1 MKKLLSFIT
10 FLVYFSGF
18 GQNNQTTITACD
30 FWHHSPDLLQTT
42 FNNYDPAIHTYT
54 AHLTSAGAIQNTDLL
69 PPGVVITASMSLYI
83 RIVNTNT
90 QEVTIEV
97 LNIII
102 NPGMVLSGATTLDA
116 PTSSAICSVESG
128 GTAPFTFTWSIEGI
142 AVTEGSIST
151 LTIPS
156 NSQASIITCT
166 VTDASGCTSSISM
179 QVVPSASAFD
189 DTITLTTSE
198 IQIVTSS
205 TSVYANDYLNFQSLT
220 FPVIQQQV
228 YLEEV
233 GEGWDNF
240 NLNTNGTISALPGT
254 PGGIYN
260 LQYSLFHVNGGF
272 VGSASINLQVFY
284 SAFELIAFVDWDGN
298 GIKSDDEP
306 LFTEG
311 KFLISGSDGT
321 ELELYSDTG
330 TYVYNSLANITYGL
344 SYQVNDGSLPLFSCE
359 TSFLDINPIAGSTT
373 TYYFPINSVPEI
385 NGAVS
390 LISYQT
396 PSPGFT
402 RYYEVK
408 VKNIGSLPIVNSV
421 LNVQK
426 PENSTLVSYC
436 NTCVATADGF
446 QKTNITLAPFEQAV
460 LPFAVQFNT
469 IPDIQLGDYV
479 TTTATLV
486 AENDVNPT
494 DNISTL
500 TQMVIGSYDPNDIS
514 EKHGPEVVFATW
526 PSGEELEYTIRFE
539 NTGNGPAETVRLEN
553 TLPTHV
559 DVLSFTPI
567 DASHRYQLQQNGNQ
581 ITVVFNNIDL
591 PPSQENT
598 NIGHGYFKYK
608 VSPTAGFQIGTVIE
622 NIANIYFDFN
632 PAIIT
637 PLWTTTFV
645 EQMSVAENKHLVRF
659 YTNPVT
665 DVFELTLTNN
675 DAIATATVHDLK
687 GSLLAKV
694 ETVNGALQIETQN
707 WMSGIYVLKL
717 QSGETVENVKLVKR

>member
-1 MKKLLSFIT
+1 MKKLVF
-10 FLVYFSGF
+10 FLILLAHMSGF
-18 GQNNQTTITACD
+18 GQNSGTTITVCNL
-30 FWHHSPDLLQTT
+30 WVSSPDLLETT
-42 FNNYDPAIHTYT
+42 FSNYDPSIHTYT
-54 AHLTSAGAIQNTDLL
+54 LHQTTAGALENTNLI
-69 PPGVVITASMSLYI
+69 PVGIVITTSMTLYL

-90 QEVTIEV
+90 QEISIEALTI
-97 LNIII
+97 LISPLI
-102 NPGMVLSGATTLDA
+102 LSGATTLDA

-128 GTAPFTFTWSIEGI
+128 GTAPFTFTWSIQG
-142 AVTEGSIST
+142 AVVTEGSIST

-156 NSQASIITCT
+156 NSQASMITCT
-166 VTDASGCTSSISM
+166 VTDASDCISSVSM

-198 IQIVTSS
+198 IEIVTSS

-228 YLEEV
+228 YLEET

-240 NLNTNGTISALPGT
+240 NLNANGTISALPGT
-254 PGGIYN
+254 PAGIYN
-260 LQYSLFHVNGGF
+260 LQYSIFHINGGF

-298 GIKSDDEP
+298 GVKSDDEP

-330 TYVYNSLANITYGL
+330 TYVYNSVSNTTYGF

-359 TSFLDINPIAGSTT
+359 TSFLDINPVAGSTT
-373 TYYFPINSVPEI
+373 TYFFPITSIPEI

-408 VKNIGSLPIVNSV
+408 VKNIGSLPIVNAV

-436 NTCVATADGF
+436 NTCIATADGF

-460 LPFAVQFNT
+460 LPFEVQFNT
-469 IPDIQLGDYV
+469 IPNIQLGDYV

-553 TLPTHV
+553 TLPTNV
-559 DVLSFTPI
+559 DALSFTPI

-608 VSPTAGFQIGTVIE
+608 VSPTAGFQVGTVIE
-622 NIANIYFDFN
+622 NRAEIYFDFN
-632 PAIIT
+632 PAIVT
-637 PLWTTTFV
+637 PVWTTTFV
-645 EQMSVAENKHLVRF
+645 EQLSVDETQPLVQF

-665 DVFELTLTNN
+665 DVFELTLANTETII
-675 DAIATATVHDLK
+675 DAQVYDLLGK
-687 GSLLAKV
+687 KVSNAKS
-694 ETVNGALQIETQN
+694 VNGKLHIQAHT
-707 WMSGIYVLKL
+707 WPSGIYILKL
-717 QSGETVENVKLVKR
+717 STPTGTLSYKLVKE

>member
-1 MKKLLSFIT
+1 MKKLLF
-10 FLVYFSGF
+10 FLILLAHLSGF
-18 GQNNQTTITACD
+18 GQNSQTTITVCN

-42 FNNYDPAIHTYT
+42 FTNYDPAIHTYT

-69 PPGVVITASMSLYI
+69 PAGIVITASMSLYI

-97 LNIII
+97 LSIII
-102 NPGMVLSGATTLDA
+102 NPGMVLSGTTTLDA
-116 PTSSAICSVESG
+116 PTSIAICSVESG
-128 GTAPFTFTWSIEGI
+128 GNPPYIFDWSIEGNV
-142 AVTEGSIST
+142 VTEASVST

-156 NSQASIITCT
+156 NSQASTITCT
-166 VTDASGCTSSISM
+166 VTDASGCTSSVSM

-198 IQIVTSS
+198 IEIVTSS

-220 FPVIQQQV
+220 FPVIQQQA
-228 YLEEV
+228 YLEET
-233 GEGWDNF
+233 GEGWENF

-254 PGGIYN
+254 PAGIYN
-260 LQYSLFHVNGGF
+260 LQYSLFYINGGF
-272 VGSASINLQVFY
+272 VGSASINLQVF
-284 SAFELIAFVDWDGN
+284 SSTVELIAFVDWDGN

-330 TYVYNSLANITYGL
+330 TYVYNTLPNTTYGF
-344 SYQVNDGSLPLFSCE
+344 SYQVNDGSLPLFSCQ

-373 TYYFPINSVPEI
+373 TYFFPINSIPEI

-390 LISYQT
+390 LISYQM

-408 VKNIGSLPIVNSV
+408 VKNIGSLPMVNAV

-446 QKTNITLAPFEQAV
+446 QKTNITLAPFAEAI

-469 IPDIQLGDYV
+469 IPNIQLGDYV

-486 AENDVNPT
+486 TENDVNPT

-539 NTGNGPAETVRLEN
+539 NTGNGSAETVRLEN
-553 TLPTHV
+553 TLPINV
-559 DVLSFTPI
+559 DALSFTPI

-581 ITVVFNNIDL
+581 IIVVFNNIDL

-622 NIANIYFDFN
+622 NVADIYFDFN
-632 PAIIT
+632 PAIVT

-645 EQMSVAENKHLVRF
+645 EQMSVAENKPLVQF

-665 DVFELTLTNN
+665 DVFELTLANPETIIN
-675 DAIATATVHDLK
+675 AQVYDLLGK
-687 GSLLAKV
+687 KV
-694 ETVNGALQIETQN
+694 SNAQSVNGKLRIQAHA
-707 WMSGIYVLKL
+707 WPSGIYILTL
-717 QSGETVENVKLVKR
+717 STPTGTLSYKLVKE

>member
-1 MKKLLSFIT
+1 MKKLLF
-10 FLVYFSGF
+10 FLILLAHLSGF
-18 GQNNQTTITACD
+18 GQNSQTTITVCN
-30 FWHHSPDLLQTT
+30 FWVSSPDLLETT
-42 FNNYDPAIHTYT
+42 FSNYDPSIHTYT
-54 AHLTSAGAIQNTDLL
+54 LHQTTAGALENTNLI
-69 PPGVVITASMSLYI
+69 PVGIAITTSMTLYL

-90 QEVTIEV
+90 QEISIEALTI
-97 LNIII
+97 LIS
-102 NPGMVLSGATTLDA
+102 PLVLSGATTLDA

-128 GTAPFTFTWSIEGI
+128 GTAPFTFTWSIEG
-142 AVTEGSIST
+142 AVFTEGSTST
-151 LTIPS
+151 LTIPPS
-156 NSQASIITCT
+156 NQESTITCI
-166 VTDASGCTSSISM
+166 VTDAVGCTSTISIQIVSA
-179 QVVPSASAFD
+179 ASAFD

-198 IQIVTSS
+198 IEIVTSS

-220 FPVIQQQV
+220 FPVIQQQA
-228 YLEEV
+228 YLEET

-240 NLNTNGTISALPGT
+240 NLNPNGTISALPGT
-254 PGGIYN
+254 PAGIYN
-260 LQYSLFHVNGGF
+260 LQYSLFHINGGF
-272 VGSASINLQVFY
+272 VGSASINLQVF
-284 SAFELIAFVDWDGN
+284 SSTVELIAFVDWDGN

-330 TYVYNSLANITYGL
+330 TYIYNTLPNTTYGF
-344 SYQVNDGSLPLFSCE
+344 SYQVNDGSLPLFSCQ

-373 TYYFPINSVPEI
+373 TYFFPINSIPEI

-390 LISYQT
+390 LISYQM

-408 VKNIGSLPIVNSV
+408 VKNIGSLPMVNAV

-426 PENSTLVSYC
+426 PENSNLVSYC

-446 QKTNITLAPFEQAV
+446 QKTNITLAPFEEAI

-469 IPDIQLGDYV
+469 IPNIQLGDYV
-479 TTTATLV
+479 TTTAALV
-486 AENDVNPT
+486 TENDVNPT

-539 NTGNGPAETVRLEN
+539 NTGNGSAETVRLEN
-553 TLPTHV
+553 TLPINV
-559 DVLSFTPI
+559 DALSFTPI

-581 ITVVFNNIDL
+581 IIVVFNNIDL

-622 NIANIYFDFN
+622 NVAEIYFDFN
-632 PAIIT
+632 PAIVT

-645 EQMSVAENKHLVRF
+645 EQMSVAENKPLVQF

-665 DVFELTLTNN
+665 DLFELTLEDNQAN
-675 DAIATATVHDLK
+675 AFATVYDLK
-687 GSLLAKV
+687 GSVLAKV
-694 ETVNGALQIETQN
+694 ETVNGKLQIETQN
-707 WMSGIYVLKL
+707 WMSGIYVVKL
-717 QSGETVENVKLVKR
+717 EAGEIVENVKLVKR